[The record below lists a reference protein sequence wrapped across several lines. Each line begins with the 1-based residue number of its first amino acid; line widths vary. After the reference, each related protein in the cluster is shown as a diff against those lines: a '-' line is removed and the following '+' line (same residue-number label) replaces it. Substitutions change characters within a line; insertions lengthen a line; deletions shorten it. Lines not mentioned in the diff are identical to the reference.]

1 MLYPRGE
8 ILSQLLPRLT
18 KKKSWSEKE
27 QGKMRLEK
35 TNLTRLRKI
44 IENKKAINSRSLRAI
59 LPRPSERNNGGI
71 WFPNVHKTK
80 VRFQGGQNPLQLPLV
95 PREIDLIFNR
105 SSSLSTQF
113 KSMPKMKSPWDKQNV
128 WICSKKHL
136 RSDTAIWAYKLS
148 RLNFNTRVK
157 IDQGTQKSLVSI
169 VNKTDNSLN
178 RSEKKKIATPADLPV
193 QKDYQHWPDHLI
205 LLAKSLPEAWFSC
218 KKKPSY
224 YKRSNSWST
233 RSHFFGEAHINREY
247 FKCHCDF

>member
-178 RSEKKKIATPADLPV
+178 RSEKKKDCYSSRFTGPKRLSALARPFNFTS
-193 QKDYQHWPDHLI
+193 QI
-205 LLAKSLPEAWFSC
+205 L
-218 KKKPSY
+218 
-224 YKRSNSWST
+224 T
-233 RSHFFGEAHINREY
+233 RSVVFL
-247 FKCHCDF
+247 

>member
-1 MLYPRGE
+1 MRWQTYKILIRQKIRIKLPNAISTRWDIITIITE
-8 ILSQLLPRLT
+8 IN

-71 WFPNVHKTK
+71 WFSNVHKTK

-95 PREIDLIFNR
+95 PREIDLNFNR

-157 IDQGTQKSLVSI
+157 IDQGSQKSLVSI
-169 VNKTDNSLN
+169 VNKKDNSLN
-178 RSEKKKIATPADLPV
+178 RGEKKRIATPADLPV

-218 KKKPSY
+218 KKK
-224 YKRSNSWST
+224 T
-233 RSHFFGEAHINREY
+233 IIL
-247 FKCHCDF
+247 